1 MDRARLDAFAGG
13 NGAMGIELDVIN
25 TLLLGAFVLVVLA
38 LVIDAFGRQM
48 DVLWKRYRPSFLPST
63 LTWHTLLPMM
73 ISLLLAALM
82 RAPLISSYLI
92 IAGVLVTIYFLR
104 RARREHETLPARQIF
119 QLILAFRSTYQ
130 LQPSVF
136 LTLDTVKD
144 KVDEPLSGLMGVVVE
159 TFYLTSSPERAFA
172 ELRARTDNVYLNQF
186 AYILEMSETA
196 RVDAVVAA
204 LDNLVERLRTHDQL
218 RREIQASLTSIT
230 GQTAFI
236 QALAVMVVLAVAA
249 VPVLRAPYVPVA
261 GQLFFIIVVTV
272 MLAASYYI
280 DSVIGQLAERVS

>member
-1 MDRARLDAFAGG
+1 MAIGLD
-13 NGAMGIELDVIN
+13 LVN
-25 TLLLGAFVLVVLA
+25 TLLLGAFLLVVVA
-38 LVIDAFGRQM
+38 LILDEFSRQLDA
-48 DVLWKRYRPSFLPST
+48 LWKRYGPRFLPGT
-63 LTWHTLLPMM
+63 VTWHTFLPLT
-73 ISLLLAALM
+73 ISILLAGLM
-82 RAPLISSYLI
+82 RAPLISVYLVI
-92 IAGVLVTIYFLR
+92 VGVLVTLYFLR
-104 RARREHETLPARQIF
+104 RARRQHESLPARQIL

-136 LTLDTVKD
+136 LTLDAAKD
-144 KVDEPLSGLMGVVVE
+144 KVDEPLRGLVKVVVE

-172 ELRARTDNVYLNQF
+172 ELRARTDNVYVNQF

-196 RVDAVVAA
+196 RTDAVVAA

-236 QALAVMVVLAVAA
+236 QALAVLVVLAVAA

-272 MLAASYYI
+272 MLLASYYI
-280 DSVIGQLAERVS
+280 DAVINQLAGRLS